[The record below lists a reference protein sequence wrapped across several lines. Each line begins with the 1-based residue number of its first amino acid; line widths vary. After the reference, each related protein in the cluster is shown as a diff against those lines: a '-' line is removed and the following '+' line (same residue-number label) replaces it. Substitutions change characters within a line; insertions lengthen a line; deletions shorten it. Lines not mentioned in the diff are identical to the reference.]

1 MLEQALSQKDTEL
14 RSAAASQREAGE
26 ALRRAGARSQ
36 RIEQDISQLQTRN
49 LELQRAQSAAEAQE
63 SESLQQLRQQVLIHI
78 RMCFL
83 SMLLACMHTAQT
95 LL

>member
-1 MLEQALSQKDTEL
+1 MLEQAILQKDTEL

-36 RIEQDISQLQTRN
+36 RLEQDILQLQARN

-63 SESLQQLRQQVLIHI
+63 SESLQHLRQQVLIHI
-78 RMCFL
+78 CMCFL
-83 SMLLACMHTAQT
+83 SMHTVQT
-95 LL
+95 SL